1 MNKLEQKIKNE
12 KYEKIDKFMDF
23 EIYKKGNH
31 RIIIR
36 QGKEPVEYFFNQVK
50 SNCER
55 YLKEIYKKWK

>member
-12 KYEKIDKFMDF
+12 KYEKIDKFMGF

-31 RIIIR
+31 RILVRKDKDPI
-36 QGKEPVEYFFNQVK
+36 EYVVNKVK